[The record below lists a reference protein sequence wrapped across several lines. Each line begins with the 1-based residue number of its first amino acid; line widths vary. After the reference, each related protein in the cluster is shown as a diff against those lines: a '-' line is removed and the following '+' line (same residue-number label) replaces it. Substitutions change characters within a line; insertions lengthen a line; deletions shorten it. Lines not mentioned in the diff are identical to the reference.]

1 MRTSDDSEVVV
12 HSNDVDAPV
21 LLLVPHT
28 WHLEDKDYMPVLP
41 DPAPLVVSPSSP
53 RALHPRGPFSL
64 HHPQDHVAQGTA
76 AVCSR
81 LQQMP
86 CDSAVLL
93 LPADANPASF
103 LATLPPA
110 GPAL

>member
-1 MRTSDDSEVVV
+1 MRPSDDSEVVV

-28 WHLEDKDYMPVLP
+28 WHLEDKDYTPVLP
-41 DPAPLVVSPSSP
+41 DPAPLVVPPSSP

-64 HHPQDHVAQGTA
+64 QHPQDHAAQGTA
-76 AVCSR
+76 TVSSR
-81 LQQMP
+81 LQQTL

-93 LPADANPASF
+93 LPADANPAPF
-103 LATLPPA
+103 LAALPPA
-110 GPAL
+110 SPAL